1 MWLTFQ
7 YLDPIASVSLAA
19 YSIFQNTV
27 NAAQIWLK
35 GRRDDRIIQR
45 LHDFHEKKHARIQAA
60 QQLVPQEEHAELL
73 SELPTR
79 VKDRLKK

>member
-1 MWLTFQ
+1 MIQTSRSF
-7 YLDPIASVSLAA
+7 
-19 YSIFQNTV
+19 SI
-27 NAAQIWLK
+27 
-35 GRRDDRIIQR
+35 
-45 LHDFHEKKHARIQAA
+45 ARIQAA

>member
-1 MWLTFQ
+1 MAQRTPRRVALQ
-7 YLDPIASVSLAA
+7 RLQPLDAA
-19 YSIFQNTV
+19 YQNSG
-27 NAAQIWLK
+27 L
-35 GRRDDRIIQR
+35 G
-45 LHDFHEKKHARIQAA
+45 AA

>member
-1 MWLTFQ
+1 MA
-7 YLDPIASVSLAA
+7 DVSVSRSHRIRVAGRLLHLPEHR
-19 YSIFQNTV
+19 QR
-27 NAAQIWLK
+27 
-35 GRRDDRIIQR
+35 RRDDRIIQR